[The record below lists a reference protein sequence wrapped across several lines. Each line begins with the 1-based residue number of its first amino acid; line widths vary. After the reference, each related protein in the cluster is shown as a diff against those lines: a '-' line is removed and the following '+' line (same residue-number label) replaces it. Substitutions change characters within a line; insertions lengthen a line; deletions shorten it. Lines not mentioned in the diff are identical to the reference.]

1 MADASSTWRGRAI
14 LHVDMDAF
22 FAAIEQLDH
31 PEWRGR
37 PVIVGG
43 SPEGRGV
50 VSTASYE
57 ARASGVRSAIP
68 AAQAARLCPDAVWA
82 RPRFERYREISDAVM
97 ALLDEMS
104 PYVEPVSIDEA
115 YLDVTPTERRSSN
128 PVDVA
133 RRIMAGVDAM
143 GLSCSIGVAS
153 SKTVAKIASD
163 RKKPHGI
170 TVVRPGEEA
179 AFLAPLP
186 VRMLPGIGGATAA
199 RLRGVGVRTL
209 GELADLDPR
218 SAESLL
224 GSGGPSLVARAAGV
238 DDRPVGMGG
247 GVKSV
252 SHEHT
257 FAHDIRE
264 QREVAAALG
273 DLVARVAL
281 RLRRKG
287 LAGRTLTVKVRYAD
301 FTTKTTSITLAVP
314 TDLDSDLLE
323 PALDL
328 LRRAWSPGAGLRL
341 IGFGVSGF
349 GQPREQMGLF
359 DEMPA
364 EVRRHARALIESIDA
379 VRERFGD
386 DAIGFGHV
394 EQDDAED

>member
-1 MADASSTWRGRAI
+1 MADAISTWRGRAI

-57 ARASGVRSAIP
+57 ARAAGVRSALP
-68 AAQAARLCPDAVWA
+68 AVQAARLCPDAVWA

-97 ALLDEMS
+97 AILDEIS

-115 YLDVTPTERRSSN
+115 YLDVTPTERRSSD
-128 PVDVA
+128 PVDLA
-133 RRIMAGVDAM
+133 RRIMARVDAM
-143 GLSCSIGVAS
+143 GLSCSTGVAS

-163 RKKPHGI
+163 HEKPHGM
-170 TVVRPGEEA
+170 TVVRPGEEG

-186 VRMLPGIGGATAA
+186 VRMLPGIGGTTAG

-224 GSGGPSLVARAAGV
+224 GSGGPTLVARAAGI
-238 DDRPVGMGG
+238 DDRPVGMGV

-287 LAGRTLTVKVRYAD
+287 LTGRTLTVKVRYAD
-301 FTTKTTSITLAVP
+301 FTTKTASITLAVP

-323 PALDL
+323 PALGL

-349 GQPREQMGLF
+349 GQPEEQMGLF
-359 DEMPA
+359 DETPA
-364 EVRRHARALIESIDA
+364 EARRHARALIESIDA

-394 EQDDAED
+394 EQDDVEE